1 MFIDRYQLGNGE
13 FAQGKFHKAENST
26 ARLLNLIHYYGDGL
40 NEIPFQFIP
49 NYFLLSIMKCPA
61 LGLSGF
67 SAPLENRPDQSP
79 QMKPIRQRSQHPF
92 PKSQRLHSCY
102 VRSNFRNGRSLRPS
116 STNLIRSVELE
127 LWRLSET

>member
-61 LGLSGF
+61 L
-67 SAPLENRPDQSP
+67 
-79 QMKPIRQRSQHPF
+79 
-92 PKSQRLHSCY
+92 
-102 VRSNFRNGRSLRPS
+102 
-116 STNLIRSVELE
+116 
-127 LWRLSET
+127 